1 MTDLRKEITHPYN
14 KITYASIPY
23 ATIIETI
30 SPNENVARI
39 HCGNEIYIYYR
50 RTNYLEKWI
59 SKLREISQDGNGSRG
74 FNKINGG
81 M

>member
-1 MTDLRKEITHPYN
+1 MFEMEVMVDE
-14 KITYASIPY
+14 SIR
-23 ATIIETI
+23 TC
-30 SPNENVARI
+30 NESGKRDWGKYI
-39 HCGNEIYIYYR
+39 YIYIYYR